1 MDEKRDY
8 DEYLDKKDSLMWSE
22 EDYSTMEKLTGFD
35 TESIEQEQKKTIQI
49 VILVIV
55 CLLMLVV
62 GFIIGYN
69 FPKSAK
75 DEQVGIA
82 ETPKIFEIEMAY
94 TKKNNSGELYLYI
107 VDNNNEEQP
116 IFELSPYYF
125 YSFNCYQ
132 NDLYVILVDDKISLF
147 KVELTKFGH
156 TNQKIKEFD
165 IAFDDV
171 FFANN
176 LIYFVKDGN
185 LKVYDVT
192 TAELIDQNLQL
203 SFSKIFSINEKSIL
217 YLKEEKLYIYDLE
230 QNQETL
236 IGADI
241 LEAMFID
248 DKILYFK
255 FNDNHETIV
264 LYEFNLDDST
274 NKFISDMALNSAML
288 LNIKGGYLYVD
299 GDKLYLYDGINSNEI
314 YQAKEPII
322 EISYLNHNEVIIIS
336 NDYEITNCFNNNY
349 EVGIFNIA
357 SRNLKIKEVTGCLDT
372 TVIND
377 VVFAD

>member
-35 TESIEQEQKKTIQI
+35 TESIEQEQKKAIQI
-49 VILVIV
+49 AILVIV

-156 TNQKIKEFD
+156 TNQKIR
-165 IAFDDV
+165 I
-171 FFANN
+171 
-176 LIYFVKDGN
+176 LILHLMTSF
-185 LKVYDVT
+185 L
-192 TAELIDQNLQL
+192 LI
-203 SFSKIFSINEKSIL
+203 
-217 YLKEEKLYIYDLE
+217 
-230 QNQETL
+230 T
-236 IGADI
+236 
-241 LEAMFID
+241 
-248 DKILYFK
+248 
-255 FNDNHETIV
+255 
-264 LYEFNLDDST
+264 
-274 NKFISDMALNSAML
+274 
-288 LNIKGGYLYVD
+288 
-299 GDKLYLYDGINSNEI
+299 
-314 YQAKEPII
+314 
-322 EISYLNHNEVIIIS
+322 
-336 NDYEITNCFNNNY
+336 
-349 EVGIFNIA
+349 
-357 SRNLKIKEVTGCLDT
+357 
-372 TVIND
+372 
-377 VVFAD
+377 